1 MKQKKED
8 AFQSYSV
15 QASHNIY
22 NKNLGNFYDCI
33 KHKCSL
39 NNKWHSKYSSREKE
53 KTILNSLA
61 IHN

>member
-39 NNKWHSKYSSREKE
+39 NNK
-53 KTILNSLA
+53 
-61 IHN
+61 